1 MPKELLTSEEAQ
13 KRSSEVVYGRTFQER
28 EAYRHEQERI
38 QKAHRAWVEDKY
50 GMNTFNSATRYALY
64 QRAWEEG
71 RSVSFSS
78 VEYAYRR
85 LADLILLAVS
95 DR

>member
-1 MPKELLTSEEAQ
+1 MAQELLSSKEAQ
-13 KRSSEVVYGRTFQER
+13 KRSSEVVYGRTTEER
-28 EAYRHEQERI
+28 AAYRAEQERI

-50 GMNTFNSATRYALY
+50 GTNVFNSAARYALY

-71 RSVSFSS
+71 RSIGFRS
-78 VEYAYRR
+78 VEYSYSR
-85 LADLILLAVS
+85 LADLVILAVS